1 MSIPASEAKS
11 RLIEGN
17 KRFINATS
25 NPGDVSLERRVDT
38 LKNGQHPYA
47 IVLCCSDS
55 RQVPEAIF
63 SAGIGELFVIR
74 VAGNVVDSHQLG
86 SIEYAADHLDCK
98 LVVVLGHNHC
108 GAVEAAIKHD
118 PDGHIKYITDDIR
131 EAIKE
136 EKDEYIATCLNVKH
150 SVKVIEENTLQ
161 TGHKA
166 LHNGKTHAAALR
178 AAGGKGRPAGSFNVR
193 NAHALVFYHNIQ
205 HIVLQY
211 PAAHGDK
218 PQGLR
223 IGVNDAVGHGLRN
236 CRPYVP

>member
-1 MSIPASEAKS
+1 MSIPAHEAKS

-86 SIEYAADHLDCK
+86 SIEYAADHL
-98 LVVVLGHNHC
+98 
-108 GAVEAAIKHD
+108 
-118 PDGHIKYITDDIR
+118 
-131 EAIKE
+131 
-136 EKDEYIATCLNVKH
+136 ATCLNVKH
-150 SVKVIEENTLQ
+150 SVKVIEDNTDMKLLEEKGLEVIGAVYHLED
-161 TGHKA
+161 GHVEF
-166 LHNGKTHAAALR
+166 LE
-178 AAGGKGRPAGSFNVR
+178 
-193 NAHALVFYHNIQ
+193 
-205 HIVLQY
+205 
-211 PAAHGDK
+211 
-218 PQGLR
+218 
-223 IGVNDAVGHGLRN
+223 
-236 CRPYVP
+236 

>member
-1 MSIPASEAKS
+1 MSIPAHEAKS

-17 KRFINATS
+17 KRFINATN
-25 NPGDVSLERRVDT
+25 NPGDVSMERRVDT

-108 GAVEAAIKHD
+108 GAV
-118 PDGHIKYITDDIR
+118 DDIR

-150 SVKVIEENTLQ
+150 SVKVIEDNTDMKLLEEKGLEVIGAVYHLED
-161 TGHKA
+161 GHVEF
-166 LHNGKTHAAALR
+166 LE
-178 AAGGKGRPAGSFNVR
+178 
-193 NAHALVFYHNIQ
+193 
-205 HIVLQY
+205 
-211 PAAHGDK
+211 
-218 PQGLR
+218 
-223 IGVNDAVGHGLRN
+223 
-236 CRPYVP
+236 

>member
-74 VAGNVVDSHQLG
+74 VAGNVVDSHQLLLPEV
-86 SIEYAADHLDCK
+86 SYMNIRLKK
-98 LVVVLGHNHC
+98 LNSDL
-108 GAVEAAIKHD
+108 
-118 PDGHIKYITDDIR
+118 HIM
-131 EAIKE
+131 
-136 EKDEYIATCLNVKH
+136 
-150 SVKVIEENTLQ
+150 
-161 TGHKA
+161 
-166 LHNGKTHAAALR
+166 
-178 AAGGKGRPAGSFNVR
+178 
-193 NAHALVFYHNIQ
+193 HAL
-205 HIVLQY
+205 
-211 PAAHGDK
+211 K
-218 PQGLR
+218 E
-223 IGVNDAVGHGLRN
+223 
-236 CRPYVP
+236 

>member
-1 MSIPASEAKS
+1 MSIPAHEAKS

-74 VAGNVVDSHQLG
+74 VAGNVVDSHQL
-86 SIEYAADHLDCK
+86 
-98 LVVVLGHNHC
+98 VVVLGHNHC

-150 SVKVIEENTLQ
+150 SVKVIEENTDMKLLEKKGLEVIGAVYHLED
-161 TGHKA
+161 GHVEF
-166 LHNGKTHAAALR
+166 LE
-178 AAGGKGRPAGSFNVR
+178 
-193 NAHALVFYHNIQ
+193 
-205 HIVLQY
+205 
-211 PAAHGDK
+211 
-218 PQGLR
+218 
-223 IGVNDAVGHGLRN
+223 
-236 CRPYVP
+236 